1 MNFAGHYRQSR
12 AQTAPAARIMPVHT
26 HRHALQVEAQER
38 ITVICITYNS
48 GGMVPQLQEALAGYR
63 HVVVVD
69 NGSRDDTAARLQR
82 SLPHAQVIARQHN
95 AGFGQAN
102 NEAMSL
108 VTTDYAL
115 LLNPDCSIAPHD
127 VQRLVDCMD
136 AHGDAG
142 IVAPQ
147 GWRSG
152 CDPQKSCRPA
162 FFRPQPAGHYRVPAD
177 VVQADWLHGSCQLVR
192 TRAFRSI
199 GGFDPAFFLYYED
212 DDLCLRMQRGGWR
225 CLLQPA
231 AHALHPGGV
240 SSAPSARTTFLK
252 QFHYARSRQIAL
264 RRYVGSRAAL
274 AHRSKLLAAAVPAF
288 IFHGLLLQRQ
298 HASKWIGWGLAAL
311 CAVLELDSL
320 AERIR

>member
-1 MNFAGHYRQSR
+1 MDIAGHYRQSR
-12 AQTAPAARIMPVHT
+12 AQTAPAADIAQERTRQRP
-26 HRHALQVEAQER
+26 AAVEAQER

-48 GGMVPQLQEALAGYR
+48 AGMVPQLRETLAGYR
-63 HVVVVD
+63 HVVIVD
-69 NGSRDDTAARLQR
+69 NGSGDDTATRLQR
-82 SLPHAQVIARQHN
+82 SLPHVRVIARQRN
-95 AGFGQAN
+95 AGFGRAN
-102 NEAMSL
+102 NEAMSQ

-136 AHGDAG
+136 THADAG

-147 GWRSG
+147 GWHSH

-162 FFRPQPAGHYRVPAD
+162 FFRPQPTGRYRVPTD
-177 VVQADWLHGSCQLVR
+177 VIQADWLHGSCQLVR

-199 GGFDPAFFLYYED
+199 GGFDPVFFLYYED

-231 AHALHPGGV
+231 AHALHPGGA

-264 RRYVGSRAAL
+264 RRYVGGRAAL
-274 AHRSKLLAAAVPAF
+274 AHRSKLLAAAVPASL
-288 IFHGLLLQRQ
+288 FHGLLLQRR
-298 HASKWIGWGLAAL
+298 HASKWMGWGLAAL
-311 CAVLELDSL
+311 CAVLGLDAV